1 MEKMTDSFGRTIDYL
16 RISLTDKCNLRCR
29 YCMPPEGINHIPH
42 DEILTFEEIERLVRV
57 MAELGL
63 KKIRLTGGEPLIR
76 RDVVKLIQ
84 LLNKINVIEEI
95 CLTTNGILFSE
106 MASDLRSAGLS
117 RVNFSLD
124 TLDDDN
130 FFEITGSRG
139 VEKVIQSIQT
149 ALELGFPVKIN
160 CVPCEW
166 NAPELSEIALLAK
179 TNPIDV
185 RFIELMPIG
194 CANGMQGPSSD
205 SVLRELESKFGKASA
220 CFESIP
226 HSSPEKLFHFA
237 GFTGKIGFISPLSHS
252 FCANCN
258 RVRLTSSGMLK
269 LCLCHDEGLDV
280 KKLLRSG
287 ESGTKLD
294 VMLRKEIINV
304 IKQKPEAHSFNQ
316 KGSLSHMMT
325 EIGG

>member
-29 YCMPPEGINHIPH
+29 YCMPTEGIKHIPH
-42 DEILTFEEIERLVRV
+42 EEILSFEEIERLVRV
-57 MAELGL
+57 MAGLGL

-84 LLNKINVIEEI
+84 LLKKIPGIEEI
-95 CLTTNGILFSE
+95 CLTTNGLLFSE
-106 MASDLRSAGLS
+106 MAADLKASGLS

-124 TLDDDN
+124 TLNDDT
-130 FFEITGSRG
+130 FFEITGSSG
-139 VEKVIQSIQT
+139 VEKVTQSIQT

-166 NAPELSEIALLAK
+166 NAAGLSDIALFAK
-179 TNPIDV
+179 NNPVDV

-194 CANGMQGPSSD
+194 CANGMKGLSSD
-205 SVLRELESKFGKASA
+205 LVLRELELQFGKASVIR
-220 CFESIP
+220 ENIP
-226 HSSPEKLFHFA
+226 NNSPENLFHFE
-237 GFTGKIGFISPLSHS
+237 GFAGKIGFISPLSHS

-269 LCLCHDEGLDV
+269 LCLCHDEGLDA

-294 VMLRKEIINV
+294 DMLRKEIIQAV
-304 IKQKPEAHSFNQ
+304 KQKPEAHTFNQ

>member
-29 YCMPPEGINHIPH
+29 YCMPSEGINHIPH
-42 DEILTFEEIERLVRV
+42 GEILSFEEIERLVRV
-57 MAELGL
+57 MAGIGL
-63 KKIRLTGGEPLIR
+63 KKVRLTGGEPLIR

-84 LLNKINVIEEI
+84 LLNKIPGIEEI
-95 CLTTNGILFSE
+95 CLTTNGLLFSE
-106 MASDLRSAGLS
+106 MAVALKTAGLS

-124 TLDDDN
+124 TLNDDI

-139 VEKVIQSIQT
+139 VKKVIQSIQT

-166 NAPELSEIALLAK
+166 NAAGLTDIALLAK

-194 CANGMQGPSSD
+194 CANGKKGLSSD
-205 SVLRELESKFGKASA
+205 FVLRELESQFGKASA
-220 CFESIP
+220 CAGNTP
-226 HSSPEKLFHFA
+226 HNSPERLFQFEGFA
-237 GFTGKIGFISPLSHS
+237 GKIGFISPLSHS

-258 RVRLTSSGMLK
+258 RVRLTSNGMLK
-269 LCLCHDEGLDV
+269 LCLCHDDGLDV

-294 VMLRKEIINV
+294 DMLRKEIIQA
-304 IKQKPEAHSFNQ
+304 IRQKPEAHTFNQ